1 MLIFAFLNRYEREE
15 EFYSIPVTVKCR
27 TLESSLEQFVNDEI
41 MEGDNAYY
49 CEKCRE
55 NVRFC
60 HFNLFSADFQSADS
74 DILLQ
79 TRHRTFLSLKFQC
92 VPFRHPQK
100 GFCFDSKHNMRSHW
114 HTYRSQKN

>member
-1 MLIFAFLNRYEREE
+1 MLLFSFSKRYEREE

-55 NVRFC
+55 NVSVCYINVSVLQIFR
-60 HFNLFSADFQSADS
+60 SIDS
-74 DILLQ
+74 DILPQ
-79 TRHRTFLSLKFQC
+79 TCEGLFLSA
-92 VPFRHPQK
+92 
-100 GFCFDSKHNMRSHW
+100 
-114 HTYRSQKN
+114 